1 MNVLTGSIARYMYAL
16 PFGVFGILHF
26 MNASA
31 MAGMVPIPGGA
42 FWVYLT
48 GVAFLAACISILIE
62 KQTRLACILLG
73 VLLIIFVLSIHLPA
87 VIGGEM
93 QPSMTNLLK
102 DLALA
107 GGAWLLAGNYT
118 DETKETATAGGAGG
132 GGRPE
137 TDFS

>member
-1 MNVLTGSIARYMYAL
+1 MLTTIGRYVYAL
-16 PFGVFGILHF
+16 PFAVFGIFHL
-26 MNASA
+26 MNAGQ

-48 GVAFLAACISILIE
+48 GLAFLAFSVSLIIE
-62 KQTRLACILLG
+62 TKVRLAGVLLG
-73 VLLIIFVLSIHLPA
+73 VMLLIFVLSIHLPA

-107 GGAWLLAGNYT
+107 GAAWYIAGTY
-118 DETKETATAGGAGG
+118 EAEAE
-132 GGRPE
+132 PE
-137 TDFS
+137 SAPAV